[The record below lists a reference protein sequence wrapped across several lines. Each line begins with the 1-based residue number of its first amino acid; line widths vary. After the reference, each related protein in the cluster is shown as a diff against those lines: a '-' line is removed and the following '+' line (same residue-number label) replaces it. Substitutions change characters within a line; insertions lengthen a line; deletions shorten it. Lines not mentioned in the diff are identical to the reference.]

1 MSPARIAGLGGGA
14 LVLGLALTVLLADEA
29 GVTGHLVPL
38 FLVAALAGGPLA
50 WVNELVEDGKVPRPV
65 GLVLVAGSGVFVL
78 SSLSE
83 GRQFRLGLAL
93 FAVGVAG
100 LVIAARRDELLEK
113 AKQKVRRNGPL
124 A

>member
-1 MSPARIAGLGGGA
+1 M
-14 LVLGLALTVLLADEA
+14 
-29 GVTGHLVPL
+29 TGYLVPL
-38 FLVAALAGGPLA
+38 FLVAALAGGLLA

-65 GLVLVAGSGVFVL
+65 GLVLVAGFGVFVL

-100 LVIAARRDELLEK
+100 LVVAAHRDELLEK
-113 AKQKVRRNGPL
+113 AKQKVRRNGPP